1 MPTSGRPKR
10 SPWERPSA
18 RPKLSPTGAVPFWC
32 PPHSTGAAAAQACEG
47 VGSRG
52 CSGEGDG
59 MHVIWPCGGVRPRE
73 MRVEGHGSPIAI
85 NKSALLLCCFR
96 SFYSSAA
103 IPERWPTPLH
113 YPLVWGIGLRRL
125 GCGCGRR
132 LVTVVV
138 FVIRETTPT
147 GCPRSR
153 RAFSVYLSIWAV
165 LPPPLLEGAVV
176 LGLSVLRSACA

>member
-1 MPTSGRPKR
+1 
-10 SPWERPSA
+10 
-18 RPKLSPTGAVPFWC
+18 
-32 PPHSTGAAAAQACEG
+32 
-47 VGSRG
+47 
-52 CSGEGDG
+52 
-59 MHVIWPCGGVRPRE
+59 MHVIWPCCGVRPRE

-138 FVIRETTPT
+138 LSARR
-147 GCPRSR
+147 PRRVVRGLGARFLSI
-153 RAFSVYLSIWAV
+153 YLSG
-165 LPPPLLEGAVV
+165 PSSPPLFWKG
-176 LGLSVLRSACA
+176 R